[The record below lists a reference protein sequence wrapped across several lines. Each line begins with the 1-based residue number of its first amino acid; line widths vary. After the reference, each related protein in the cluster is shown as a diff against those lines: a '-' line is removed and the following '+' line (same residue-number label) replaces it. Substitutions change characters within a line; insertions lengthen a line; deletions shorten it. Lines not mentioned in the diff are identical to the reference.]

1 MERVWRDYWDEGS
14 GGFFDTARG
23 RSGEEGLLPARVKPV
38 QDTPTPSPNGVAG
51 ITLVRLHEFTGDARW
66 RERAGALV
74 AAFAGGALELGLHG
88 SAFLLAMDWQLN
100 PGTHL
105 VVIGEERDETAAAMH
120 RAALAGFAPRRV
132 VQRLTPAEAEAGRL
146 PAAIAGMLAAG
157 SGTRG
162 YVCVGTSCS
171 LPVAT
176 REEWEQMLAGG
187 TRV

>member
-1 MERVWRDYWDEGS
+1 
-14 GGFFDTARG
+14 
-23 RSGEEGLLPARVKPV
+23 V

-51 ITLVRLHEFTGDARW
+51 ITLVRLRELTGDARW

-88 SAFLLAMDWQLN
+88 SAFLLALDWYLN

-105 VVIGEERDETAAAMH
+105 AVIGEEGDETAEAMH
-120 RAALAGFAPRRV
+120 RAALARFAPRRL
-132 VQRLTPAEAEAGRL
+132 VQRLTPAEAEAGGL

-157 SGTRG
+157 TGTRG
-162 YVCVGTSCS
+162 YACVGTSCS

-176 REEWEQMLAGG
+176 VEEWEQLLRGDPLSSRA
-187 TRV
+187 